1 MLAWV
6 KVSTLSLLKKKP
18 RKERERKYSAK
29 RATLFPGLTFFR
41 MNSVYVRLISRN
53 SNGHNALYNARQS
66 WPVFY
71 WRQIFFYCFLIVP
84 FLLLTLGRT
93 CKFIPPPWYKGGWM
107 DPPQTFWYVAVFRN
121 DFTFKGCDHGYA
133 HARRLS
139 LQNKFVGSAL
149 NSKSPLLVQS
159 LKILLFIP
167 ISVALAGLVI
177 LW

>member
-6 KVSTLSLLKKKP
+6 KVSAFSSLKKK
-18 RKERERKYSAK
+18 KRERKYSAK

-41 MNSVYVRLISRN
+41 MNSVYVRLISGN
-53 SNGHNALYNARQS
+53 SNGHNSLYNAVQS
-66 WPVFY
+66 WPVFLLEA
-71 WRQIFFYCFLIVP
+71 IFFYCFLIVP

-107 DPPQTFWYVAVFRN
+107 DPPPPQTFLYVAVFRN

-133 HARRLS
+133 PARRLS

-167 ISVALAGLVI
+167 TSVALAGLVI